1 MQACLKKAG
10 CEWLTRDM
18 HARWLAP
25 WLTLA
30 ICGANLHVAP
40 CQLSGKSHGGIFTRF
55 IFLQEVLV
63 ESSPAFFL
71 FQSEAEGAIPAFWPY
86 HSSNADKVFVV
97 SNFGCPLA
105 VIYSFGLVH

>member
-63 ESSPAFFL
+63 ES
-71 FQSEAEGAIPAFWPY
+71 
-86 HSSNADKVFVV
+86 
-97 SNFGCPLA
+97 
-105 VIYSFGLVH
+105 